1 MEGATDGHATGGAGG
16 APALARQDEVWVGE
30 RLVVSGHPVGVSGIR
45 GRFVFKEVVVNLRT
59 GQRWANV
66 FGGPT
71 GRERARSV
79 TVDRLRPAPHPERPA
94 EQLVLDLGPRLPG

>member
-1 MEGATDGHATGGAGG
+1 MDDGTDQAWDPGGPGLERRA
-16 APALARQDEVWVGE
+16 EVWVGD
-30 RLVVSGHPVGVSGIR
+30 RRYAAGHPVAVAGIR
-45 GRFVFKEVVVNLRT
+45 GRFLFQEVVVNRRT

-66 FGGPT
+66 FAGPA

-79 TVDRLRPAPHPERPA
+79 TVDRLRPPAGPDTHA